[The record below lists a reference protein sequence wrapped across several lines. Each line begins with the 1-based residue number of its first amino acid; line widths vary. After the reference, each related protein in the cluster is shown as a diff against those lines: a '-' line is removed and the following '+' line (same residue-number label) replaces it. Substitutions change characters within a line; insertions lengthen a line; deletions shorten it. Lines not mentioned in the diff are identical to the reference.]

1 MVYGFNRSSQYRKM
15 EADGE
20 YLPFI
25 PPARLLSAVEYGRTG
40 LTGWMRGWRVRA
52 EVDHN
57 WRQDRYLGLYQ
68 TETPTA
74 AYTLVNL
81 MAHLDVRPHWQLQL
95 QVNNLFDVAYQSH
108 LSRLQYFEYYT
119 ASPNG
124 RLGIYEMGRNI
135 CAKVIWELR

>member
-1 MVYGFNRSSQYRKM
+1 
-15 EADGE
+15 
-20 YLPFI
+20 
-25 PPARLLSAVEYGRTG
+25 LLSAAEYERVVGKGMLRN
-40 LTGWMRGWRVRA
+40 WRVRA

-68 TETPTA
+68 TETATR

-81 MAHLDVRPHWQLQL
+81 AAHAELRFGERRRQAGERHRLQLQA
-95 QVNNLFDVAYQSH
+95 QVNNLFNTAYQSH

-124 RLGIYEMGRNI
+124 RLGIYDMGRNI
-135 CAKVIWELR
+135 CLKVIWELR